1 MRETETNFYC
11 PTSQHATQISN
22 IIRDK
27 VIGATAEYGGKFCDK
42 ETEVMLTL
50 DKMAEVM
57 TTDES
62 SAETGFQAKMA
73 MSASAREL
81 PSWLVNG
88 EYRAG
93 SGPSDNYGGSAAND
107 LGFASGNVSAMA
119 TRGLAF
125 SASAAAFPGAR
136 TTPLHKKMLPSVRIC
151 VELLEEC

>member
-1 MRETETNFYC
+1 
-11 PTSQHATQISN
+11 
-22 IIRDK
+22 
-27 VIGATAEYGGKFCDK
+27 
-42 ETEVMLTL
+42 MLTL

-62 SAETGFQAKMA
+62 SAEKGYQAKMA

-107 LGFASGNVSAMA
+107 LGFASGNV
-119 TRGLAF
+119 RGLAF